1 MKPNLK
7 MNKSKI
13 LKILAFFLSVCTVI
27 LFMFLYSSIN
37 KDYKDYKEVDDTQE
51 QIVDDVAT
59 TQADSTDEFNI
70 DWNKLKSINKDIVA
84 WIRIPDTDI
93 SYPVVQGKTNNQYL
107 RKNIYGN
114 YSRGGTPFVSA
125 EQQVPFNCVNTI
137 VYGHNLMD
145 GKMFAQLKKYK
156 NKNFASS
163 HNIVLIY
170 LPSGEIRQYQVY
182 SFHTVSASDTEVYNL
197 YSDSTSEYAKAM
209 NKNNVLQMDID
220 INDNMQVLTLSTC
233 TNNGDSR
240 YVLHAVYI
248 KNKNGHL
255 SELERNN
262 YE

>member
-1 MKPNLK
+1 M
-7 MNKSKI
+7 
-13 LKILAFFLSVCTVI
+13 
-27 LFMFLYSSIN
+27 
-37 KDYKDYKEVDDTQE
+37 
-51 QIVDDVAT
+51 
-59 TQADSTDEFNI
+59 
-70 DWNKLKSINKDIVA
+70 
-84 WIRIPDTDI
+84 
-93 SYPVVQGKTNNQYL
+93 
-107 RKNIYGN
+107 
-114 YSRGGTPFVSA
+114 
-125 EQQVPFNCVNTI
+125 
-137 VYGHNLMD
+137 
-145 GKMFAQLKKYK
+145 
-156 NKNFASS
+156 
-163 HNIVLIY
+163 LIY

-255 SELERNN
+255 SELERSN